1 MPTEEIEKMMKLF
14 SARLK
19 ELMEENNINQVEL
32 SAAMGLSRS
41 TVNKWVTQKA
51 IPRMGIIEKLASYF
65 GVPKSYF
72 LEEEGKTNK
81 RAYYVDPETAA
92 LAQELKDNPQFKV
105 LFDSTK
111 DMAPETVKKIIEFIK
126 YQRHIEGYDD

>member
-1 MPTEEIEKMMKLF
+1 MPTEEVERMMRLF

-19 ELMEENNINQVEL
+19 ELMEEKNINQVEL

-65 GVPKSYF
+65 GVPKRYF
-72 LEEEGKTNK
+72 LEEDGKTNE
-81 RAYYVDPETAA
+81 RAYYMEPETAR
-92 LAQELKDNPQFKV
+92 LAQHLKDNPQFKV

-111 DMAPETVKKIIEFIK
+111 DLDPESVKKIIDFIK
-126 YQRHIEGYDD
+126 YQRHLEGFDD

>member
-1 MPTEEIEKMMKLF
+1 MSTEEYEKMMRLF
-14 SARLK
+14 SKRLQ

-51 IPRMGIIEKLASYF
+51 IPRMGIIEKLAGYF

-72 LEEEGKTNK
+72 LEEDGKTNK
-81 RAYYVDPETAA
+81 RTYYMDPETAKM
-92 LAQELKDNPQFKV
+92 AQELKDNPQFKV
-105 LFDSTK
+105 LFDSTR
-111 DMAPETVKKIIEFIK
+111 DMDPESVKKIIEFIK
-126 YQRHIEGYDD
+126 YQRHLEGLDD